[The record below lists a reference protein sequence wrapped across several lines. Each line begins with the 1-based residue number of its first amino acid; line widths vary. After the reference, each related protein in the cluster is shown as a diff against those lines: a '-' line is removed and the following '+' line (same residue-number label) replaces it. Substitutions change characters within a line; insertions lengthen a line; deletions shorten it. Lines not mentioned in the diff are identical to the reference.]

1 MSHLA
6 NHSKEMASNPIYW
19 KLNVFIVA
27 YVAFPRNPSRGT
39 SQVQLPKYA
48 L

>member
-1 MSHLA
+1 MSDLA

-19 KLNVFIVA
+19 KLDVFIVA
-27 YVAFPRNPSRGT
+27 YVAFTRNPRGT